1 MNAAANN
8 APSEQ
13 VMDRASKLADI
24 STASFEQ
31 QRSRRFASLIH
42 KHQISEFMAAKLAQL
57 EGMDIAI
64 LCDDSDSMQALCQ
77 ESVLKAFP
85 RRKTRWSELTH
96 TVGIIADLSTVLDS
110 DGVDVFFCN
119 RDPILGITS
128 HSAELDAAF
137 ATPPEG
143 DASLNRTLNSI
154 IARHSKKHAAQP
166 KSLLIII
173 ATDGEPGPDINT
185 EILEKT
191 IRFGRASPSKIY
203 ITFVLCN
210 HDPEKTSYLHEWDH
224 DMEAVDVVDDFWSEQ
239 ERILS
244 VQGPGFD
251 FSKGDWVCK
260 LLLGSVDRE
269 LDVVDEEKLVV
280 NHVFAGY

>member
-1 MNAAANN
+1 MNAANE
-8 APSEQ
+8 APSEL
-13 VMDRASKLADI
+13 VMDKASKLADM
-24 STASFEQ
+24 STATAEQ
-31 QRSRRFASLIH
+31 LRSRRFATLIH

-64 LCDDSDSMQALCQ
+64 LCDDSDSMQSLCQ
-77 ESVLKAFP
+77 ESVLKTFP

-96 TVGIIADLSTVLDS
+96 TVGIIADLSAVLDS

-119 RDPILGITS
+119 REPILAITS
-128 HSAELDAAF
+128 HSAELEAAF

-143 DASLNRTLNSI
+143 DASLNRALNSI
-154 IARHSKKHAAQP
+154 IAGHTKKHAAHP
-166 KSLLIII
+166 KALLIII
-173 ATDGEPGPDINT
+173 ATDGEPGPDIDT

-191 IRFGRASPSKIY
+191 IRFGRTSPSKIY

-210 HDPEKTSYLHEWDH
+210 HDPDKTMYMHEWDR
-224 DMEAVDVVDDFWSEQ
+224 DIDGVDVVDDFWSEQ
-239 ERILS
+239 ERILT
-244 VQGPGFD
+244 VQGPNFD

-280 NHVFAGY
+280 NHVLAGY